1 MLILSNPDCQVP
13 KRGKQKEFQD
23 KIAHVVE
30 ELKGNKYSRLFF
42 FFALNGVLEKWVMC
56 SESP

>member
-1 MLILSNPDCQVP
+1 MLVLILSNPDCQVP

-23 KIAHVVE
+23 KITHVVE

-42 FFALNGVLEKWVMC
+42 LH
-56 SESP
+56 